1 MASMLLTSSLV
12 VKFIM
17 KSSESE
23 LVYESS
29 YVLER
34 GDQGGD
40 VPALQDVPYHL
51 LGSQPG
57 WPQPGSILS

>member
-34 GDQGGD
+34 LLVTRQHAYLAFSTREN
-40 VPALQDVPYHL
+40 VCALQFSSRVNH
-51 LGSQPG
+51 
-57 WPQPGSILS
+57 

>member
-34 GDQGGD
+34 E
-40 VPALQDVPYHL
+40 
-51 LGSQPG
+51 
-57 WPQPGSILS
+57 I